1 MKNEQ
6 LLMDLTDEQCE
17 KVVGGVGRL
26 FGEGGPGGP
35 AGTGEAGWFGGPTG
49 TNGLLSAG
57 QDFWPFP
64 TVQHGNA
71 EVAHPNKGT
80 FPG

>member
-26 FGEGGPGGP
+26 FGEGGPGGG
-35 AGTGEAGWFGGPTG
+35 AGAGEAGWFGGPTG
-49 TNGLLSAG
+49 NHGLLFSAG
-57 QDFWPFP
+57 QGFWPFP
-64 TVQHGNA
+64 AVTHGSVT
-71 EVAHPNKGT
+71 VAHPNKGAI
-80 FPG
+80 